1 MYLAETAFA
10 TEPDAAM
17 AKRTL
22 NDLSDLRSLF
32 PGTSETET
40 PDDATPEPS
49 SSAADGAKRKKDSAA
64 ARAIALSKLHV
75 QLEKKGRK
83 GKGVTV
89 IKGFF
94 HTRQDL
100 EDFARTLKTRC
111 GSGGTVKDDSIEIQ
125 GDHRQTAVAFF
136 RALGFKVTGGS

>member
-1 MYLAETAFA
+1 
-10 TEPDAAM
+10 M
-17 AKRTL
+17 AKHRL

-32 PGTSETET
+32 PGSSDPEGNA
-40 PDDATPEPS
+40 DATADS
-49 SSAADGAKRKKDSAA
+49 SSTPADAARSKKDSAA

-100 EDFARTLKTRC
+100 EEFARTLKTRC
-111 GSGGTVKDDSIEIQ
+111 GSGGTVKDDTIEIQ

>member
-1 MYLAETAFA
+1 
-10 TEPDAAM
+10 M
-17 AKRTL
+17 AKHRL
-22 NDLSDLRSLF
+22 DDLSDLRNLF
-32 PGTSETET
+32 PGSSDGDEGASLT
-40 PDDATPEPS
+40 PDE
-49 SSAADGAKRKKDSAA
+49 GAKQKKDSAA

-100 EDFARTLKTRC
+100 EEYARTLKTRC
-111 GSGGTVKDDSIEIQ
+111 GSGGTVKDDTIEIQ

>member
-1 MYLAETAFA
+1 
-10 TEPDAAM
+10 M

-22 NDLSDLRSLF
+22 NDLSDLRNLF
-32 PGTSETET
+32 PGGGDTEEHTQPSTAAPERET
-40 PDDATPEPS
+40 D
-49 SSAADGAKRKKDSAA
+49 KKDSAA

-94 HTRQDL
+94 HTKHDL
-100 EDFARTLKTRC
+100 ERFARELKTRC
-111 GSGGTVKDDSIEIQ
+111 GSGGTVKDDTVEIQ
-125 GDHRQTAVAFF
+125 GDHRKTAVEYF
-136 RALGFKVTGGS
+136 RALGFRVTGGG

>member
-1 MYLAETAFA
+1 
-10 TEPDAAM
+10 M
-17 AKRTL
+17 AKSTL
-22 NDLSDLRSLF
+22 NDLSDLGKLF
-32 PGTSETET
+32 PGSG
-40 PDDATPEPS
+40 D
-49 SSAADGAKRKKDSAA
+49 AADAPAQDGGPAPKKDSAA

-94 HTRQDL
+94 HTRRDL
-100 EDFARTLKTRC
+100 EEFARTLKTRC
-111 GSGGTVKDDSIEIQ
+111 GSGGTVKDDTIEIQ
-125 GDHRQTAVAFF
+125 GDHRRTAVEFF